1 MTPAESAPEV
11 FKGRHF
17 DREVIVLCVRWY
29 LSYNLSS
36 RDLVEMMSERGIAL
50 AHTTI
55 LRWVQR
61 YVPVFERQWSRY
73 ARPVGASWRCDETYI
88 KVKGR
93 WTYLY
98 RAVDK
103 QGRTVDFLLSERRDV
118 AAAKRFFRK
127 AMKSHSTPRVIT
139 LDAYAA
145 SHRAITEL
153 KSEGTMPYRVRIRCS
168 KYLNNVVEQDHRRIK
183 HRIRVML
190 GFKRFETA
198 AITISGIEL
207 AEKIRK
213 QQFKTGKL
221 SGRPRTAPE
230 IWAAILAA

>member
-1 MTPAESAPEV
+1 LFLNLRSAGV
-11 FKGRHF
+11 NTLGQ
-17 DREVIVLCVRWY
+17 
-29 LSYNLSS
+29 
-36 RDLVEMMSERGIAL
+36 
-50 AHTTI
+50 
-55 LRWVQR
+55 WVGHGVVMR
-61 YVPVFERQWSRY
+61 LI
-73 ARPVGASWRCDETYI
+73 YI

-118 AAAKRFFRK
+118 AAAKRFFSK
-127 AMKSHSTPRVIT
+127 AMKKHGTPRVIT

-153 KSEGTMPYRVRIRCS
+153 QSAGTLARRAVIRSS
-168 KYLNNVVEQDHRRIK
+168 KYLNNVVEQDHRHIK
-183 HRIRVML
+183 QRVRAML
-190 GFKRFETA
+190 GFRRFETA

-213 QQFKTGKL
+213 QQFKTRNLLG
-221 SGRPRTAPE
+221 SPVNASDV
-230 IWAAILAA
+230 WAAVLAA